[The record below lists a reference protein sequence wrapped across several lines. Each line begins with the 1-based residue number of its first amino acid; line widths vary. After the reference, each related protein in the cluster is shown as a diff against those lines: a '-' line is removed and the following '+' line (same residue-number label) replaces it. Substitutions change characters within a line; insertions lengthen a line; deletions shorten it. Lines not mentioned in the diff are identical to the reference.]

1 MRHLRRQRSP
11 IIGRVFH
18 ASARTRPAA
27 TSSAAVSPWTPN
39 AFESFPPFVWT
50 IRASAV
56 GVIAAA
62 TSTQPS
68 VVRPAD
74 AQATSST
81 TPEAMSRAPLIS
93 VRPRRLSAAIPKS
106 RVAWRG
112 CSMKRAPR
120 TTIATDAMSPTI
132 PLGSSYLQG
141 IDNADIIETVHARRA
156 PMIPPAPRYGYEDL
170 GRRSSREGALA
181 LALP

>member
-1 MRHLRRQRSP
+1 MHFYRARQHPEAFLEVVTVRRRPATRRNEHVEHREAAGGLLTREQHGVGVADDREVDERLVVGP
-11 IIGRVFH
+11 GDREVARRIIGPVVH

-39 AFESFPPFVWT
+39 AFESFPPFVRT

-62 TSTQPS
+62 TSTEPS

-74 AQATSST
+74 AQATSGT
-81 TPEAMSRAPLIS
+81 IPEVMSRTPLIS

-112 CSMKRAPR
+112 
-120 TTIATDAMSPTI
+120 
-132 PLGSSYLQG
+132 
-141 IDNADIIETVHARRA
+141 
-156 PMIPPAPRYGYEDL
+156 
-170 GRRSSREGALA
+170 
-181 LALP
+181 